1 MSGFLIRRVLQM
13 LLALLGVSIVVFA
26 LMHLVPGDP
35 VRVALGTRFD
45 QDLYDALRE
54 RAGLDRPLIEQY
66 FTWLGN
72 ALTGDLGVSFRNGQP
87 VTTLILER
95 LPATITLAGAAL
107 FIALIVALPAGI
119 ISAVRS
125 GSSLDYTVSA
135 ASQVGI
141 SMPDFWAGV
150 MYILLF
156 SLTLGWL
163 PSSGFTP
170 FGDGAIEWARHLIL
184 PALTIGLISGSII
197 TRFVRS
203 AVLEAMNQDY
213 VLTARAKGLTEWQ
226 IVRRHVLPNAWI
238 PIVTVVGLQLGFL
251 LGGVVVVELVFAW
264 PGLGRLALIAVK
276 DRDFT
281 VLQGS
286 VLYIAFMFLAINL
299 IVDIIYARLDPRV
312 RVS

>member
-1 MSGFLIRRVLQM
+1 MTGFLARRVVQM
-13 LLALLGVSIVVFA
+13 ILALLGVSIVVFA
-26 LMHLVPGDP
+26 LIHMVPGDP

-45 QDLYDALRE
+45 PDLYNTLRE
-54 RAGLDRPLIEQY
+54 RVGLDKPLIEQY
-66 FTWLGN
+66 FTWLGH

-87 VTTLILER
+87 VTTLILQR
-95 LPATITLAGAAL
+95 LPATVTLALAAL
-107 FIALIVALPAGI
+107 FIALVVALPAGI

-125 GSSLDYTVSA
+125 GSPLDYTVSA
-135 ASQVGI
+135 ASQIGI

-156 SLTLGWL
+156 ALTLQWL
-163 PSSGFTP
+163 PSSGYVSFTESP
-170 FGDGAIEWARHLIL
+170 VEWARHLLL

-203 AVLEAMNQDY
+203 SVLEALNQDY
-213 VLTARAKGLTEWQ
+213 VLTARAKGLSEWQ

-251 LGGVVVVELVFAW
+251 LGGVVVTEVIFAW
-264 PGLGRLALIAVK
+264 PGLGRLALLAVK
-276 DRDFT
+276 DRDYT
-281 VLQGS
+281 VLQGA

-299 IVDIIYARLDPRV
+299 VVDIIYARLDPRV